1 MAEEK
6 RKLQQEEPQEIK
18 QKLFRADAGT
28 IDALDEWAR
37 VHNVRGTEIL
47 PAIRAALDLAD
58 RKAKLAGRSGEVDH
72 FASLVRQLTTAY
84 AASLD
89 LAADAENIAKE
100 EVKTEL
106 EGLRQQILDQQER
119 ITALKSDRS
128 AAASAQ
134 ADADAARVAAEKK
147 IGQLTDS
154 LAAARGREADQKTEY
169 EARLSEKDALIAT
182 LTKSQEKAEAEAD
195 AARAELSS
203 VDDLKKRHAAEVEK
217 LKEQVAQAV
226 AETRGAMQ
234 ERIAAAKE
242 SALAQV
248 AAAQAAA
255 ESAAAK
261 AERVHLQEVSKL
273 NARIV
278 ALETALAKA
287 AKSQEAEKQGAEK
300 NG

>member
-1 MAEEK
+1 MTEEK
-6 RKLQQEEPQEIK
+6 RKPQQEEPQEIK
-18 QKLFRADAGT
+18 QKLFRADGET
-28 IDALDEWAR
+28 IDALDAWAKA
-37 VHNVRGTEIL
+37 HNVRGTEIL

-84 AASLD
+84 TASLD

-119 ITALKSDRS
+119 ITALKADRS

-134 ADADAARVAAEKK
+134 ADADAARVAAEKR
-147 IGQLTDS
+147 INQLTDS

-169 EARLSEKDALIAT
+169 ETRLAEKDALIAT
-182 LTKSQEKAEAEAD
+182 LTKAQEKAEQEAE
-195 AARAELSS
+195 AARADLAG
-203 VDDLKKRHAAEVEK
+203 VDALKKAHTVEIEK
-217 LKEQVAQAV
+217 LKEQMKQAV

-234 ERIAAAKE
+234 ERVEAAKE
-242 SALAQV
+242 SAAAKV
-248 AAAQAAA
+248 AAAQAAG
-255 ESAAAK
+255 ESAAAQ
-261 AERVHLQEVSKL
+261 AERAHLQEVSKL

-287 AKSQEAEKQGAEK
+287 AKPKEAE
-300 NG
+300 NHD